1 MYSFASLEPVHC
13 SMSSSNCWFLTCK
26 QISQE
31 TGKLVWYT
39 DSLRIVHNLMWST
52 QSNWRRKW
60 QSTPVLLPGKSHGQ
74 RSLVGYSPWV
84 RKESDMTERLH
95 IHPVKCCGIVSKAEV
110 YVFLDFSCFIYEPT
124 NVGNWISCSSAF
136 SQCSLNIWMFLVY
149 VLLKLI
155 LENFQ
160 HYFCCVG
167 NDPIT
172 IVISNQVPSHISL
185 CLLYLIAKIDINSFV

>member
-1 MYSFASLEPVHC
+1 
-13 SMSSSNCWFLTCK
+13 MSSSNCWFLTCK

-84 RKESDMTERLH
+84 RKESDTTERLH
-95 IHPVKCCGIVSKAEV
+95 VHSAHKLNKQGDNIQLWHTPFPMTHSSTKNTSLLASAGDRSVSSEAWKYDTPATDGENTSQVRNSFQFCVKKEK
-110 YVFLDFSCFIYEPT
+110 L
-124 NVGNWISCSSAF
+124 ISC
-136 SQCSLNIWMFLVY
+136 
-149 VLLKLI
+149 LKT
-155 LENFQ
+155 NTS
-160 HYFCCVG
+160 VG
-167 NDPIT
+167 IRKW
-172 IVISNQVPSHISL
+172 VQ
-185 CLLYLIAKIDINSFV
+185 